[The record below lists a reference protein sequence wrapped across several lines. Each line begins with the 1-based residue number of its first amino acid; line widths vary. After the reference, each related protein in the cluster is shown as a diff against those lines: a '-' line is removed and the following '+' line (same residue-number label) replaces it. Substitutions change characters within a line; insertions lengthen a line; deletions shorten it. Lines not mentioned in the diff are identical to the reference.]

1 MQTQQ
6 QDSSLSALVNSAI
19 TDGQAL
25 VKQQVELTKA
35 ELSESA
41 KKAAA
46 SSGMFLVAGV
56 LGFLAFVFLLVAG
69 AYGLVAAGLPEWAGF
84 LIVALVL
91 VLVAV
96 ILGVVGRKKIQQ
108 VGPPQR
114 AMAQI
119 EQTKAMLQGRGGSV
133 S

>member
-6 QDSSLSALVNSAI
+6 QDSSISALVNSAI

-56 LGFLAFVFLLVAG
+56 FGFLAFVFLLVAA

-119 EQTKAMLQGRGGSV
+119 EQTKAMLQGRGGPV